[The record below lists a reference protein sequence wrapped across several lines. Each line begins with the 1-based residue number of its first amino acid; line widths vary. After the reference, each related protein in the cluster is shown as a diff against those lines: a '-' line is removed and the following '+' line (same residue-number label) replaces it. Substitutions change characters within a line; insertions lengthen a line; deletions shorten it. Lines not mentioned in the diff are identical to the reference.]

1 MRGEVGLK
9 LFVAIVKDHR
19 QVEDIVMG
27 FLELGIRGG
36 TVLEGRGMGE
46 MVSMEVPI
54 FAGLRSLFPGGTRD
68 SYIVL
73 SAMDDSLVDGAFR
86 LVDEVCGGLENAGTG
101 IAWTIPI
108 DRIRGTAQGF

>member
-1 MRGEVGLK
+1 VR

-19 QVEDIVMG
+19 QVEDILMG
-27 FLELGIRGG
+27 FLDLGVRGG

-54 FAGLRSLFPGGTRD
+54 FAGLRALSPGGAKD
-68 SYIVL
+68 SYVIL
-73 SAMDDSLVDGAFR
+73 SAMEDGIVDGAFR

-108 DRIRGTAQGF
+108 DRIRGTAGGF